1 MNTSPRKVVLPA
13 AIAAAALVLPAC
25 STSPE
30 PAPVETTTE
39 TTVAADGG
47 VEKQTPSSTATSSA
61 PAGVRTV
68 DYSQLQQVSRQ
79 TFTSGDF
86 VSFRHVNGT
95 TTGECFVNEVVMCT
109 GSADGSVPD
118 VDMPPFS
125 GRPGAIQIGPAGL
138 AYAILEGVPPA
149 QNELKPGQ
157 WVDFGV
163 AKCAKPDDESLVCS
177 NDTAAFEV
185 AGEKRRIVTEGPVLT
200 YQELA
205 EQTKAEPT
213 TEYRT
218 GTDVLVQ
225 GPIMCGAMEG
235 HRLAEVIEG
244 EITCAE
250 AMDVLDRYD
259 AKKQA
264 EGGGNTLA
272 VSFDGWNC
280 SSPTYGR
287 ATELRASTV
296 CNHPGRGIEVRAPWT
311 GGAQP

>member
-1 MNTSPRKVVLPA
+1 MKASHRKVALPA
-13 AIAAAALVLPAC
+13 AMAAAALVLSAC
-25 STSPE
+25 STSTE
-30 PAPVETTTE
+30 PVPAATTTV
-39 TTVAADGG
+39 TTVVADGG
-47 VEKQTPSSTATSSA
+47 VEKQTPSSTATSSE

-95 TTGECFVNEVVMCT
+95 ATGECFLNQVVTCT
-109 GSADGSVPD
+109 GSADSSVPD

-138 AYAILEGVPPA
+138 AYAIIEGVPAA

-163 AKCAKPDDESLVCS
+163 ARCAKPDGASLVCS
-177 NDTAAFEV
+177 NDTVAFEV

-205 EQTKAEPT
+205 EQTKAEPA
-213 TEYRT
+213 TEYHT

-225 GPIMCGAMEG
+225 GPTMCGAMEG
-235 HRLAEVIEG
+235 HRLAEVVEG

-259 AKKQA
+259 AKKQT
-264 EGGGNTLA
+264 EGGGNTLSL
-272 VSFDGWNC
+272 SFDGWDC
-280 SSPTYGR
+280 SSPTYAR
-287 ATELRASTV
+287 ATELQAATV
-296 CNHPGRGIEVRAPWT
+296 CNHRGRGIEVRAPWT
-311 GGAQP
+311 GGVQP